1 MANISTHPIGIFDS
15 GVGGLTVTHAVNKLL
30 PNENIIYFGDTAH
43 APYGDKSTASIQA
56 YAIKICDML
65 LQQNCKLIL
74 IACNSASA
82 AAYDLVKEYVGNR
95 TKVMDVID
103 PMVNYIREHYQNTT
117 IGLIGTKQTVNSNIY
132 KKKIDALNLD
142 IQLQAIA
149 TPLLVPA
156 IEEGSIDDEIAISI
170 LNKYLANQKLADI
183 NALVLGCTHYPLVK
197 PLIKKFY
204 KNQLDILDSSQI
216 TARAVQGLL
225 ESHHLLNTEPQQT
238 FKFYISDYTEEF
250 EAATKLFFQHK
261 IHLEHYPLWE

>member
-1 MANISTHPIGIFDS
+1 MTNISTHPIGIFDS

-43 APYGDKSTASIQA
+43 EPYGDKSTAAIQA

-95 TKVMDVID
+95 TKVMNVVDPVI
-103 PMVNYIREHYQNTT
+103 NYIRKHYHDTS
-117 IGLIGTKQTVNSNIY
+117 IGLIGTKKTVNSNIY
-132 KKKIDALNLD
+132 NKKIEALNLN
-142 IQLQAIA
+142 IQLQAVA
-149 TPLLVPA
+149 TPLLAPA
-156 IEEGSIDDEIAISI
+156 IEEGSIDDEIATSI
-170 LNKYLANQKLADI
+170 INKYLANPKLTDI
-183 NALVLGCTHYPLVK
+183 SALVLGCTHYPLIK

-204 KNQLDILDSSQI
+204 NHELEILDSSKI
-216 TARAVQGLL
+216 AAHAVQGLL
-225 ESHHLLNTEPQQT
+225 ELHHLLNTEPQQT
-238 FKFYISDYTEEF
+238 FKFYVSDYTDEF